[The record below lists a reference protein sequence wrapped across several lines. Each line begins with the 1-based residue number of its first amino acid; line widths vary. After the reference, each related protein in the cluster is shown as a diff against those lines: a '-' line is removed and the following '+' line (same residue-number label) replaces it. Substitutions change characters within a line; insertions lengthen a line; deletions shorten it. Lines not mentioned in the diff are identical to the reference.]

1 MLLDECSK
9 IRDFT
14 PTEKHWLNEKNLI
27 LWAFLLLNNYTWCEL
42 LLKSWRVCHSILG
55 VFSVQII
62 NTNSSFVIRSKA
74 VWCFSYQL
82 FDHSNSLH
90 TDFEYGLLSSRT
102 DSRWVWPISKGCMH
116 TLTLLNPPLMC
127 PWVSV
132 CPILNFVFS
141 WSSPFH

>member
-1 MLLDECSK
+1 MLQNSGFYPHRETLVKWKEPNTVG
-9 IRDFT
+9 IFVV
-14 PTEKHWLNEKNLI
+14 E
-27 LWAFLLLNNYTWCEL
+27 CEL
-42 LLKSWRVCHSILG
+42 HLKSWRVCHSILG